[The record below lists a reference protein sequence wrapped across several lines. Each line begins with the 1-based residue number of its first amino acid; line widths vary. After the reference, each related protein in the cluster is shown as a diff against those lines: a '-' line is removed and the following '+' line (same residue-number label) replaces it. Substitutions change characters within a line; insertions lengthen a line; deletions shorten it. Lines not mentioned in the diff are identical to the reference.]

1 MEIRKKNGTIF
12 NTEELFWDMGKHI
25 VYSHKYMHI
34 QTPKEE
40 LQGVGFRSDEEL
52 TDYEFFNSAGS
63 FPVPEEK
70 ESEDST
76 LRAPDVPPTTT
87 TQKPA

>member
-1 MEIRKKNGTIF
+1 
-12 NTEELFWDMGKHI
+12 
-25 VYSHKYMHI
+25 MHI